1 MLKFLPEK
9 VRTSS
14 LGEQVFTLSDMV
26 ANPKI
31 GSMLRGLGYYLQ
43 LMGIVKLKSI
53 GYNVLILANMNFS

>member
-1 MLKFLPEK
+1 M
-9 VRTSS
+9 S
-14 LGEQVFTLSDMV
+14 LGEQVFMLSDMV

-31 GSMLRGLGYYLQ
+31 GSTLRGLGCYLQ